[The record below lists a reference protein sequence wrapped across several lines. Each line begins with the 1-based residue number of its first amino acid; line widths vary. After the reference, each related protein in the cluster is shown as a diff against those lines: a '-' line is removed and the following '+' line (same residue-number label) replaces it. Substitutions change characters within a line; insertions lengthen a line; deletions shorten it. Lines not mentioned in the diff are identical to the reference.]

1 MCHEILSI
9 LCYLHFNKYYKFFF
23 NTHLCLLHITRGG
36 ICVKEKLNNF
46 FDILAD
52 EVFNMFNKS
61 PNAIRI
67 AAIILMITGIIINI
81 TIRVPLIIAIL
92 DFCVVILF
100 FTLHKIYPEDKM
112 IKIDL
117 LLMTLCL
124 ISQIVNCFA

>member
-1 MCHEILSI
+1 M
-9 LCYLHFNKYYKFFF
+9 
-23 NTHLCLLHITRGG
+23 
-36 ICVKEKLNNF
+36 KEKLNNF